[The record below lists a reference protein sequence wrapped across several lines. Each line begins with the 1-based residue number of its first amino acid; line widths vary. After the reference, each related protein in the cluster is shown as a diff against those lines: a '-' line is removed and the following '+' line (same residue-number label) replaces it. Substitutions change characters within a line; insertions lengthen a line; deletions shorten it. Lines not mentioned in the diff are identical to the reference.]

1 MHTIILCIMII
12 VMPCYSLLMKKDSAY
27 TKVFFTNS
35 GSEGTELATKVV
47 RHLNN
52 KDKKLLRMIKVI
64 MVPFAGYQLVD

>member
-12 VMPCYSLLMKKDSAY
+12 VMPCYSLLMKKILRIL
-27 TKVFFTNS
+27 KFFTNS

-52 KDKKLLRMIKVI
+52 KDKNYYV
-64 MVPFAGYQLVD
+64 